1 MGRWEG
7 WDILWVPRIKIK
19 FSEFYFFVDR
29 RQHANFAP
37 GKYSRGTPAVCSKQ
51 DPVEKGLV
59 RHTSSAPEPLARHA
73 DSAKQ
78 TSLSQK
84 EPGVARMQCTTNVP
98 RLKGASRSAPAVRH
112 KQASVKSV
120 LTRRAC
126 HWRSA
131 FFVMRLGRATLLM
144 C

>member
-1 MGRWEG
+1 M
-7 WDILWVPRIKIK
+7 
-19 FSEFYFFVDR
+19 
-29 RQHANFAP
+29 
-37 GKYSRGTPAVCSKQ
+37 CSKQ

-59 RHTSSAPEPLARHA
+59 RHTSSAPEPLAWHV

-98 RLKGASRSAPAVRH
+98 RLKGAWRSVPVVRY
-112 KQASVKSV
+112 KQASVKRV
-120 LTRRAC
+120 LKRRAC

-131 FFVMRLGRATLLM
+131 FFVMRSGRATLLM